1 MSEASAH
8 VKILTECG
16 GINQGDTTRGH
27 PKGRSPAGWPRV
39 VSPRLIPTHEVEL
52 NMRSST

>member
-52 NMRSST
+52 NMRSSI